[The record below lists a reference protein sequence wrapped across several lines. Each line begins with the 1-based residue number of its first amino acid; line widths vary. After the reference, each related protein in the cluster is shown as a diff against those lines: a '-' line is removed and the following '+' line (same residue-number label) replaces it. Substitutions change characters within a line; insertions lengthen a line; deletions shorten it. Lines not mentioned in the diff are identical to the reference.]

1 MATNKYSVRGEAD
14 MKQHDSAIKKS
25 AAEVYKYKKQVE
37 GAKADIKKFAGGVG
51 DLVGKFGKFVPA
63 IAAVS
68 SVTAIFNKTMQATQT
83 TSDAFDIVIAQST
96 ASVNYFFTS
105 LSRGNFDGFLDGLKN
120 IIKEAKDAAIALD
133 NLNTSKIFSSNVGA
147 RYNAER
153 SEYERIIR
161 DPNSTPEQIKAAQ
174 SKLATLPAEY
184 AEELRKQMN
193 LAEETFRKTSKE
205 IFSNHGLKAAD
216 VRVYEMFIEGNEALL
231 KQYPKLN
238 DITDEEIQKMSELYQ
253 LVQNLK
259 AQINGLYSNNSR
271 LLNKST
277 TSKSTTSKSTSIQSN
292 GIVDSPQM
300 PDWIKYLDDYN
311 NVQKIIIE
319 NTQEEIKLTDELTNA
334 TDRYDASL
342 ENVLD
347 VAKDEYDE
355 LNEILNLQ
363 LDSISSLGSAFSNLG
378 DTFDNDGLRAA
389 GIIGEA
395 IANIIKG
402 YATASAESATAGPWA
417 WAAFSAAGLAQV
429 ASVIAQIHSLSGY
442 AEGGIIQGANT
453 IGDYNLARVNS
464 GEMILNGTQQARLF
478 RMLNNGSSVSGSVS
492 GSVEFKIKGQ
502 ELVGVLSNYNKKTGR
517 VS

>member
-68 SVTAIFNKTMQATQT
+68 SATAIFNKTMQATQT

-133 NLNTSKIFSSNVGA
+133 NLNTSKLFSSNVGA

-184 AEELRKQMN
+184 AEELRKQKN
-193 LAEETFRKTSKE
+193 LADEAFRKTSRE

-216 VRVYEMFIEGNEALL
+216 VRVYEMFIEGNDALL

-253 LVQNLK
+253 IAQNLK
-259 AQINGLYSNNSR
+259 A
-271 LLNKST
+271 
-277 TSKSTTSKSTSIQSN
+277 
-292 GIVDSPQM
+292 
-300 PDWIKYLDDYN
+300 
-311 NVQKIIIE
+311 
-319 NTQEEIKLTDELTNA
+319 
-334 TDRYDASL
+334 
-342 ENVLD
+342 
-347 VAKDEYDE
+347 
-355 LNEILNLQ
+355 
-363 LDSISSLGSAFSNLG
+363 
-378 DTFDNDGLRAA
+378 
-389 GIIGEA
+389 
-395 IANIIKG
+395 
-402 YATASAESATAGPWA
+402 
-417 WAAFSAAGLAQV
+417 
-429 ASVIAQIHSLSGY
+429 
-442 AEGGIIQGANT
+442 
-453 IGDYNLARVNS
+453 
-464 GEMILNGTQQARLF
+464 
-478 RMLNNGSSVSGSVS
+478 
-492 GSVEFKIKGQ
+492 
-502 ELVGVLSNYNKKTGR
+502 
-517 VS
+517 